1 MLANVNILKNLFTC
15 ALLRLVKVWQL
26 NSQKIGKRDKGRKKK
41 KKRRKKRR
49 KGRNGRKREKF
60 GKKNLLIADGHYL
73 QGALLKSRFSQVHFS
88 QLKGATLLPGA
99 LVGGKEISFD
109 CSGGLEEE

>member
-26 NSQKIGKRDKGRKKK
+26 NSQKIGKRDKGNKKK

-60 GKKNLLIADGHYL
+60 GKKKI
-73 QGALLKSRFSQVHFS
+73 
-88 QLKGATLLPGA
+88 
-99 LVGGKEISFD
+99 
-109 CSGGLEEE
+109 C